1 MRWLDGITDSMDM
14 GLGGHRELM
23 IGREAGGEARD
34 PEAGGR
40 QARQEALTSLR
51 LAQWWVKTKRP
62 RAEAATPYRQL
73 HTTRGSQRCDTVSA
87 PQAHVAR

>member
-1 MRWLDGITDSMDM
+1 M
-14 GLGGHRELM
+14 GSVPPCPGWDPSSGP
-23 IGREAGGEARD
+23 AGAARGEARD